1 MKRQTSELLIAPE
14 AGQPS
19 IHFNDPRGFH
29 NRGFLLA
36 CRKPLSAVSVNV
48 DTRKS
53 FAVMIEH
60 GDLPVLVLPSL
71 ISLHTARLLRSFFF
85 TLNGPRFANY
95 RNFTERAQVTS

>member
-1 MKRQTSELLIAPE
+1 MALE
-14 AGQPS
+14 AGKLS
-19 IHFNDPRGFH
+19 IHFHDPSGFH

-36 CRKPLSAVSVNV
+36 CRKPLGAVSVNV

-71 ISLHTARLLRSFFF
+71 ISLHPARFLYTFF
-85 TLNGPRFANY
+85 LHVEWASAKQNY

>member
-1 MKRQTSELLIAPE
+1 ME
-14 AGQPS
+14 AAQLS

-36 CRKPLSAVSVNV
+36 CRKPLGTVSVNV
-48 DTRKS
+48 DASKS

-71 ISLHTARLLRSFFF
+71 ISLHTARLLRSFF
-85 TLNGPRFANY
+85 LHVEWASVCRLSQLYGA
-95 RNFTERAQVTS
+95 RASD